1 MFLWGLDWGYILTWR
16 SWTLCWS
23 QFGEFNISI
32 DWVYPLKVAI
42 KAAKSK
48 TNSCPFLQK
57 EISTQEQYCSTWSQH
72 PTPATQHAPLPPL
85 TPLHK
90 QRSRVSRLT
99 ASASVSTIS
108 PTDALEEH
116 FMAVNSEQL
125 CTGTTANV
133 ALKYEVG
140 SNLIFYSRKLTWLH
154 CTGRSSPS
162 FLLVLFYANKHLDV
176 VYPKLWEQLKCI
188 WKI

>member
-1 MFLWGLDWGYILTWR
+1 MSIFTKKKSPPKNSTVVLGH
-16 SWTLCWS
+16 
-23 QFGEFNISI
+23 NIPPQQPNMPPS
-32 DWVYPLKVAI
+32 
-42 KAAKSK
+42 
-48 TNSCPFLQK
+48 
-57 EISTQEQYCSTWSQH
+57 
-72 PTPATQHAPLPPL
+72 PPL

-133 ALKYEVG
+133 ALK
-140 SNLIFYSRKLTWLH
+140 S
-154 CTGRSSPS
+154 
-162 FLLVLFYANKHLDV
+162 
-176 VYPKLWEQLKCI
+176 
-188 WKI
+188 

>member
-1 MFLWGLDWGYILTWR
+1 MGLGLGVYFDLKVMDIVLVTIWR
-16 SWTLCWS
+16 IQNQQW
-23 QFGEFNISI
+23 
-32 DWVYPLKVAI
+32 LKVAT
-42 KAAKSK
+42 KATKSK

-154 CTGRSSPS
+154 CTVGS
-162 FLLVLFYANKHLDV
+162 F
-176 VYPKLWEQLKCI
+176 WRE
-188 WKI
+188 